1 MNSNAKIDKF
11 IREIPFQIVFISIV
25 VAVKNE
31 KRYIKKCIDALI
43 NQDYP
48 TNKYEIIVVDGMS
61 TDGTWEILGEIKKEN
76 PSIKIFRNP
85 RENAAAGRNIG
96 IKEARGDFIAFI
108 DSDAVADASWLKKI
122 EETFGRV
129 EEATGVGGP
138 DLLPP
143 DSIYKSIAI
152 GKIMSSPLASG
163 GGLNPSVQHI
173 MSSGG
178 AWVEHIPTCNL
189 CLKKEV
195 FEKVGYFDED
205 FVKGQDLELNTR
217 LVMAGYKLFHS
228 PLIRVVHY
236 RKRYIRTFVR
246 QIYKWAKAKAAI
258 IKKHGL
264 INPAYLLPIF
274 GILGLMILLLIAFF
288 LDLMLPFASLIFF
301 VGLSYIFIVSFE
313 SGRMAIKNKDML
325 LFPYGLFLFP
335 IVHLSYTMGV
345 FYGLI
350 RKKIW

>member
-1 MNSNAKIDKF
+1 M
-11 IREIPFQIVFISIV
+11 FISVV
-25 VAVKNE
+25 VAVRNE
-31 KRYIKKCIDALI
+31 ERHIKKCVDALI

-48 TNKYEIIVVDGMS
+48 NDEYEIIVVDGMS
-61 TDGTWEILGEIKKEN
+61 DDGTWEILEEIKKEIKNEN

-85 RENAAAGRNIG
+85 KENAAAGRNIG

-108 DSDAVADASWLKKI
+108 DSDAVAHASWLKNIK
-122 EETFGRV
+122 ETFEKV
-129 EEATGVGGP
+129 DAVGVGGP
-138 DLLPP
+138 DLLPL

-152 GKIMSSPLASG
+152 GRIMSSPLASG

-173 MSSGG
+173 MSSGE

-189 CLKKEV
+189 CLKKDV

-236 RKRYIRTFVR
+236 RKRHIRTFAQ

-264 INPAYLLPIF
+264 INPTYLLPIF
-274 GILGLMILLLIAFF
+274 GILALIILFLIAFF
-288 LDLMLPFASLIFF
+288 LNLMLPFASFIFF

-313 SGRMAIKNKDML
+313 SGRIAIKNKDML